1 MILNQEAFRKGLSE
15 WLLTT
20 MEFYI
25 PMFVKIICKK
35 KKLLHLMINR
45 FIVIFNGVMLMFTIL
60 NFHLIKNVHNNISK
74 LTLIA

>member
-20 MEFYI
+20 VDFYI
-25 PMFVKIICKK
+25 PMFVKITCKK
-35 KKLLHLMINR
+35 NLLHLMINR
-45 FIVIFNGVMLMFTIL
+45 FIFIFNGVMLMFTIL